1 MRILDV
7 EAVAPADAP
16 ALTPHLVKGEPV
28 HAAFRSPSAAVLF
41 TASRILLV
49 ERNALLDEKVETSSF
64 SYRSMRQFSLSEA
77 SAAEG
82 RVAVKIWLGADPQP
96 LHLRAAGSSAELAAL
111 QLFLAGMLH

>member
-16 ALTPHLVKGEPV
+16 ALTPHLVSGEPI

-41 TASRILLV
+41 TATRILLV

-77 SAAEG
+77 SGAGG
-82 RVAVKIWLGADPQP
+82 RVAIKVWLGADPQP
-96 LHLRAAGSSAELAAL
+96 LHLRAGADAELTAL
-111 QLFLAGMLH
+111 QLFLAGMLR